1 MALTWRDAVSTLVI
15 AMIMVAY
22 AAYLQGTGL
31 ALVSTAWATSAV
43 VMVLGIGCAVSA
55 TGDLYTRPQPRSG
68 EILRRITAGIGMFA
82 LITGLTGLITGS
94 AYALKILV
102 MTTLALWGTATV
114 WHTFSIGPGR

>member
-1 MALTWRDAVSTLVI
+1 MALTWRDAVSTLAI
-15 AMIMVAY
+15 ATIMVAY
-22 AAYLQGTGL
+22 AAYLQGMGL
-31 ALVSTAWATSAV
+31 PLVSTAWATSAV

-82 LITGLTGLITGS
+82 LITGLTALITGS

-102 MTTLALWGTATV
+102 MATLALWGTATV
-114 WHTFSIGPGR
+114 WHTFSIGPGQ

>member
-1 MALTWRDAVSTLVI
+1 MALTWRDAVSTLAI

-22 AAYLQGTGL
+22 AAFLQGMSL
-31 ALVSTAWATSAV
+31 PLISTAWATSAV

-68 EILRRITAGIGMFA
+68 EVLRRITAGIGVFA
-82 LITGLTGLITGS
+82 LIAGLAGLITGS

-102 MTTLALWGTATV
+102 MAMMVLWGTATV
-114 WHTFSIGPGR
+114 WHTFSIGSGR

>member
-1 MALTWRDAVSTLVI
+1 MALTWRDAVSTLTI

-22 AAYLQGTGL
+22 AAYLQGMGL
-31 ALVSTAWATSAV
+31 PLVSTAWATSAV

-82 LITGLTGLITGS
+82 LITGLTALITGS

>member
-1 MALTWRDAVSTLVI
+1 MALTWRDAVSTLAI
-15 AMIMVAY
+15 ATIMVAY
-22 AAYLQGTGL
+22 AAYLQGMGL
-31 ALVSTAWATSAV
+31 PLVSTAWATSAV

-82 LITGLTGLITGS
+82 LITGLTALITGS

>member
-1 MALTWRDAVSTLVI
+1 MALTWRDAVSTLAI

-22 AAYLQGTGL
+22 AAYLQGMGL
-31 ALVSTAWATSAV
+31 PLVSTAWATSAV

-82 LITGLTGLITGS
+82 LITGLTALITGS

>member
-1 MALTWRDAVSTLVI
+1 MALTWRDAVSTLAI
-15 AMIMVAY
+15 ATIMVAY
-22 AAYLQGTGL
+22 AAYLQGMGL
-31 ALVSTAWATSAV
+31 PLVSTAWATSAV

-82 LITGLTGLITGS
+82 LITGLTALITGS

-114 WHTFSIGPGR
+114 WHTFSIGPGQ